1 MRKRSQNRK
10 IRSEVKRLIAF
21 RKANPALQSKGEI
34 SFVSDD
40 YPLVYKR
47 TSAEQ
52 EITVIINPGADAVTV
67 PNVNGKV
74 LYTVGG
80 SAVVEKGIVKAD
92 GCTAVFVG

>member
-1 MRKRSQNRK
+1 MRK
-10 IRSEVKRLIAF
+10 
-21 RKANPALQSKGEI
+21 
-34 SFVSDD
+34 
-40 YPLVYKR
+40 
-47 TSAEQ
+47 Q